1 MPQADVIFHNGTVI
15 TVDDNNTVA
24 EAAALRGNKIVAVG
38 PSVSVMQ
45 ARGDSTQ
52 VIDLKGRA
60 LLPGFNDAHTHLE
73 LTSLGLGLAVSC
85 HTPPHESIEDILD
98 TLSDSAKGVPKG
110 QWIIA
115 QGSLFHDMRLKE
127 KRYPSRRDLDRASS
141 SHPILF
147 KTSYHMV
154 VLNSKALEV
163 CGISA
168 DTPDPQG
175 GIIERDSEGEPTG
188 RMKDMY
194 HRLPVPKPDYETMK
208 NAIGRTARERFLA
221 HGVTSL
227 QEMSETIAG
236 IGAMRELIDGGEM
249 PMRISIYL
257 HVPGTLTLEDAIEK
271 KVGDVSF
278 DDAWLRL
285 GGVKIFIDGGFS
297 ARAAA
302 LSQPYENYPGPSG
315 AGETGKLGY
324 SDRELK
330 RIIRK
335 VHRSGLQLRMHT
347 NGDRAIDQL
356 ITSFEAVFGVP
367 AGVGDDWPYRHRAE
381 HVGNVLLRDDLTIQR
396 LKSAMILPVPNPAF
410 IYSVAEFL
418 TPYLGPERT
427 SPSFR
432 FKTLLEAGF
441 RVPGSSDCTGT
452 DPWLTNPM
460 FGIWCV
466 VTRHT
471 YSGGTLEPEEKL
483 SVMEAIRMYTANSAY
498 SEFQEEVKGSIE
510 TGKLADLVVLEKDPL
525 EAPEEELK
533 DIKVDMTWVD
543 GRCVYVKQ

>member
-1 MPQADVIFHNGTVI
+1 MPQADVIFHNGVVI
-15 TVDDNNTVA
+15 TVDDNDTVA

-38 PSVSVMQ
+38 PSSLVMQ

-98 TLSDSAKGVPKG
+98 TLSESAKGVTKG

-127 KRYPSRRDLDRASS
+127 KRYPSRQDLDRASS

-175 GIIERDSEGEPTG
+175 GIIERDSGGEPTG

-194 HRLPVPKPDYETMK
+194 HRLPVPQPDYETMK

-249 PMRISIYL
+249 PMRISVYL
-257 HVPGTLTLEDAIEK
+257 HVPGTLPLEDAIER

-324 SDRELK
+324 SDRELR

-356 ITSFEAVFGVP
+356 IINFEAVFGVP
-367 AGVGDDWPYRHRAE
+367 AGVGEDWPYRHRAE

-418 TPYLGPERT
+418 PPYLGPERT

-452 DPWLTNPM
+452 DPWLINPM

-471 YSGGTLEPEEKL
+471 YSGDTLEPEEKL
-483 SVMEAIRMYTANSAY
+483 SVMEAIRMYTVNSAY
-498 SEFQEEVKGSIE
+498 SEFQEEVKGSVE
-510 TGKLADLVVLEKDPL
+510 TGKLADLVVLESDPL

-543 GRCVYVKQ
+543 GRCVYVRQ